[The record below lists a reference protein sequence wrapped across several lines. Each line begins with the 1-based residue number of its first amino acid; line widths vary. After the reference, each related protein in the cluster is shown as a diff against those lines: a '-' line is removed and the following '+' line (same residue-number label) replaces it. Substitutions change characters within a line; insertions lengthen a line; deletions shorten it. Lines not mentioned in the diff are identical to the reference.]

1 MAFKRVI
8 TEMVQE
14 TIEPVLVGT
23 RLLNIVRMDGY
34 GTQVNFGTLG
44 AIGPADL
51 SMAEGQVISR
61 IQYPKRW
68 RNSYS

>member
-8 TEMVQE
+8 TEMIQE

-44 AIGPADL
+44 AV
-51 SMAEGQVISR
+51 GQQI
-61 IQYPKRW
+61 YHG
-68 RNSYS
+68 